1 MGKFHS
7 YPDNVHNIYNTKIY
21 FHTRVVKRREQRYY
35 FHVFPPSVDDILCL
49 NLSSWM
55 NSKVTRTVT
64 LTKQNQKR
72 LWKNLTK
79 RSGRQIK
86 ASMRFDLR

>member
-1 MGKFHS
+1 MLYF
-7 YPDNVHNIYNTKIY
+7 PDIYNLNISLTSQHIIHKDTNSL
-21 FHTRVVKRREQRYY
+21 FL
-35 FHVFPPSVDDILCL
+35 PPSVDDILCL

-86 ASMRFDLR
+86 ASMRFNL